1 MINSL
6 LDNPFG
12 PPTPTVETI
21 RDVDTGHVYRST
33 YRELCTQPN
42 NVLCPLIMYLDR
54 ICIDQHGRCSLEPPG
69 YAATLGIWNRSTRK
83 KAEAWRPLGYIPNLY
98 LLSKNE
104 NKFRINS
111 VTKLR
116 MYHEIL
122 DAIIESVVRL
132 QSKGG
137 VPFYFDYKG
146 KHYDVNLKVFLMVI
160 IGYTEGH

>member
-1 MINSL
+1 ML
-6 LDNPFG
+6 LG
-12 PPTPTVETI
+12 T
-21 RDVDTGHVYRST
+21 
-33 YRELCTQPN
+33 
-42 NVLCPLIMYLDR
+42 
-54 ICIDQHGRCSLEPPG
+54 PG
-69 YAATLGIWNRSTRK
+69 YAATLGIWNRSTLK

-122 DAIIESVVRL
+122 DAIIESAVRL

-137 VPFYFDYKG
+137 VPFYFD
-146 KHYDVNLKVFLMVI
+146 
-160 IGYTEGH
+160 

>member
-54 ICIDQHGRCSLEPPG
+54 ICIDQHGRCSLEP
-69 YAATLGIWNRSTRK
+69 LVM
-83 KAEAWRPLGYIPNLY
+83 
-98 LLSKNE
+98 LLLWE
-104 NKFRINS
+104 FGTGR
-111 VTKLR
+111 
-116 MYHEIL
+116 H
-122 DAIIESVVRL
+122 
-132 QSKGG
+132 
-137 VPFYFDYKG
+137 
-146 KHYDVNLKVFLMVI
+146 
-160 IGYTEGH
+160 